1 MIVQHVIFFLPNFQV
16 HFQLLS
22 QQHSDLCLGDVKP
35 LNRTNGSITY
45 FQGKLAFGFV
55 DVLFLEYERTGYS
68 SSSLN
73 VVLKYGPLFI
83 FQGEWRYVARNTR
96 FDE

>member
-1 MIVQHVIFFLPNFQV
+1 MLVQHVIFFLPNFQV
-16 HFQLLS
+16 NFQLLS

-55 DVLFLEYERTGYS
+55 GVFVLGIQENGVF
-68 SSSLN
+68 
-73 VVLKYGPLFI
+73 
-83 FQGEWRYVARNTR
+83 
-96 FDE
+96 